1 MKHRGNHNLCLAETY
16 KIRITKRRN
25 HLGKTEDK
33 LIDLGIE
40 LPESPGAVA
49 NYVPV
54 VRTGNLIY
62 LSGVGPAPKNDG
74 SEFKGKLGSDLT
86 VEEGYDAARHTAINI
101 IARLKGYLGEL
112 DRVEQIVKLLSMVN
126 SDPDFVDPPAVTNG
140 CSDLLVEVFGE
151 KGKHARSAVG
161 VATLPGGMP
170 IEIEAIVQI
179 N

>member
-1 MKHRGNHNLCLAETY
+1 MGQAENNLS
-16 KIRITKRRN
+16 N
-25 HLGKTEDK
+25 
-33 LIDLGIE
+33 LGIT
-40 LPESPGAVA
+40 LPESPAAVA

-62 LSGVGPAPKNDG
+62 LSGVGPAKKSDG
-74 SEFKGKLGSDLT
+74 SEFKGKLGSALN

-112 DRVEQIVKLLSMVN
+112 DRVDQIVKVLSMVN
-126 SDPDFVDPPAVTNG
+126 SEPDFVDPPAVTNG

-170 IEIEAIVQI
+170 IEIEVIVQI
-179 N
+179 SD

>member
-1 MKHRGNHNLCLAETY
+1 MGQAENNLS
-16 KIRITKRRN
+16 N
-25 HLGKTEDK
+25 
-33 LIDLGIE
+33 LGIT
-40 LPESPGAVA
+40 LPESPAAVA

-62 LSGVGPAPKNDG
+62 LSGVGPAKKSDG
-74 SEFKGKLGSDLT
+74 SEFKGKLGSALN

-112 DRVEQIVKLLSMVN
+112 DRVEQIVKVLSMVN
-126 SDPDFVDPPAVTNG
+126 SEPDFVDPPAVTNG

-170 IEIEAIVQI
+170 IEIEVIVQI
-179 N
+179 SD